1 MLQNGELWALLGLSL
16 ASEFLSN
23 GVCYVLISDHK
34 QETNRTDKTDSE
46 CTTLLIV
53 KFICKINELLS

>member
-1 MLQNGELWALLGLSL
+1 MLENGELRALLGLSL

-34 QETNRTDKTDSE
+34 QETNRTDKTVNVLHY
-46 CTTLLIV
+46 LL
-53 KFICKINELLS
+53 